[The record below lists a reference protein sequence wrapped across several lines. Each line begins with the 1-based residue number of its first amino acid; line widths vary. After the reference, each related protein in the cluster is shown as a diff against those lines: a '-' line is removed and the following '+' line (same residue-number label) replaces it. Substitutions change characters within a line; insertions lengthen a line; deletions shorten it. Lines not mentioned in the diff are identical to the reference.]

1 MISAFAQP
9 GPYRRQS
16 AAAALL
22 TLAMLAGACSRL
34 ENVGRAPEFT
44 PPGTAEHPAPPVAPQ
59 RIAIA
64 TPPPEPAMAPYAVAS
79 LWRSGPDSLFGDR
92 RARTLG
98 DILTVVIE
106 IDDKAE
112 ISNATERNRASGE
125 DMSIDALFGIPALVD
140 GALDVPLAPGAGIT
154 SSSSASGD
162 GSVSRNE
169 KITLRIAVTVV
180 DVLPNGHMVVAGN
193 QEVRVNYELRD
204 LQVAGIVRPEDISRR
219 NEITYD
225 KMAEARI
232 AYGGRGQITDV
243 QQPRYGQQVLDVI
256 LPF

>member
-1 MISAFAQP
+1 MSRVPVLLALVLLSACAE
-9 GPYRRQS
+9 
-16 AAAALL
+16 
-22 TLAMLAGACSRL
+22 RL
-34 ENVGRAPEFT
+34 ENIGREPVFTAPGE
-44 PPGTAEHPAPPVAPQ
+44 AQRPAPPVAA
-59 RIAIA
+59 RRVAIA
-64 TPPPEPAMAPYAVAS
+64 TPPPPEPAAPYAAAS
-79 LWRSGPDSLFGDR
+79 LWRSGPESLFGDR

-106 IDDKAE
+106 IDDEAR
-112 ISNATERNRASGE
+112 INNATDRSRQNSE
-125 DMSIDALFGIPALVD
+125 DLSVGALFGLPNLV
-140 GALDVPLAPGAGIT
+140 GRALDVPLDPGADIA
-154 SSSSASGD
+154 SSSRSSGE

-169 KITLRIAVTVV
+169 EITLRIAATVV

-204 LQVAGIVRPEDISRR
+204 LQIAGIVRPEDISRR

-243 QQPRYGQQVLDVI
+243 QQPRYGQQVLDAV